1 MAASTNPTPR
11 EELIRVAIARAIE
24 ISHFQETNRP
34 TRSMSRKPKIY
45 SIPRVFDLL
54 TTAEDLPP
62 GKQPRI
68 TSTMNQDQIVAAM
81 LSDMRIE
88 NVNMNRDLDLKTQ
101 TPSDAMI
108 NVSAPVFCSMSTMCY
123 LYVVL
128 FVLCTTR
135 SKFFVRNVLLKNCV
149 ISTSF
154 N

>member
-1 MAASTNPTPR
+1 MSKKAKTSS
-11 EELIRVAIARAIE
+11 IRRI
-24 ISHFQETNRP
+24 
-34 TRSMSRKPKIY
+34 
-45 SIPRVFDLL
+45 FDLL
-54 TTAEDLPP
+54 TTTEDLPP

-81 LSDMRIE
+81 LSDTEIK
-88 NVNMNRDLDLKTQ
+88 NVNKNRDLDLTAQ
-101 TPSDAMI
+101 AYDDAMI
-108 NVSAPVFCSMSTMCY
+108 NVSAPVPCFMSTMCY